1 MKSVPSG
8 WEAWP
13 TRTCRVQMV
22 AGACG
27 RMAATRPKGVPSY
40 WDKDML

>member
-13 TRTCRVQMV
+13 TRTGRVQMV
-22 AGACG
+22 AGVCG
-27 RMAATRPKGVPSY
+27 RKAATKF
-40 WDKDML
+40 